1 MNQNVWTRLDG
12 IARSLSPFTLTLL
25 LVMAAM
31 VPLRVPDFAQIVP
44 SMGLIAV
51 YYWVIHRPDLMPAWT
66 VFLLGLLLD
75 LIGGGPLGVNVLVL
89 LLVHGAVGAQQRFF
103 AGGTL
108 VLLWFVF
115 VPVAAGAFF
124 LAWLLN
130 VILFGGM
137 IDPGAAFF
145 QYLTTVAFY
154 PCIAWLFAQTQ
165 RAFLR

>member
-1 MNQNVWTRLDG
+1 VNQSVWTRLDS

-25 LVMAAM
+25 LVMAGM

-51 YYWVIHRPDLMPAWT
+51 YYWVIHRPDLMPAWV

-75 LIGGGPLGVNVLVL
+75 LIGGGPLGINVLVL
-89 LLVHGAVGAQQRFF
+89 LVVHGAVGAQQRFF
-103 AGGTL
+103 ASGAL
-108 VLLWFVF
+108 MLLWLVF

-124 LAWLLN
+124 LTWLFN
-130 VILFGGM
+130 VILIGGM

-145 QYLTTVAFY
+145 QYLATVAFY
-154 PCIAWLFAQTQ
+154 PCIAWLFAQAQ
-165 RAFLR
+165 RAFLK